1 MTGLRT
7 SPSCSLRAVV
17 HGVLLIAW
25 TLFAVLA
32 HAQVH
37 NGAVEAPT
45 DRAVRLD
52 GLWHFTPGPLPGAA
66 ESTTIPP
73 SADNPTTLQVPGNW
87 DALQSALGSG
97 TYALEMRQLQPGRIY
112 ALQFKGIASEATID
126 VNDTQIGRW
135 GTQGLAFV
143 PQVYFFQATA
153 PQAMLK
159 VTVHN
164 QHLSFSGLWM
174 PVYFGPA
181 EAVSQAAL
189 QTQFF
194 EALLL
199 GGVLIIALYHLGLF
213 GFRPDDPA
221 PLYFS
226 IFSLLSVLKAS
237 LSGEH
242 LLYTVLP
249 WLDQGVGL
257 RIAYLA
263 VIAMPIAFMAY
274 LQALFPVRHYDLA
287 RRTLLLTA
295 LPAVLLSV
303 LAPFHT
309 LQSWFWSYQLAIVGV
324 LVHVAYTLTGAIRQR
339 LPGAQLM
346 YAGFI
351 VIFVAAINDILHD
364 NRIIVTFYAFNIGV
378 FVFLLLQ
385 ALLMGGMFARAFNRA
400 QELNETLEQKV
411 RERTH
416 ELEELSRRDP
426 LTGLMNR
433 RWFMENL
440 HREWERWERY
450 QDDFCVAL
458 VDVDYFKRIND
469 SLGHSA
475 GDAALQGLARLL
487 ERHLRKTDW
496 VSRHGGE
503 EFCVLLPH
511 TDLIHANAVLEEM
524 RLQCASTHGF
534 TFSYGVALASRYRR
548 AEDLLNGADR
558 LMYQA
563 KQAGRN
569 RGCSDTAVPATQL
582 H

>member
-1 MTGLRT
+1 MRM
-7 SPSCSLRAVV
+7 A
-17 HGVLLIAW
+17 
-25 TLFAVLA
+25 
-32 HAQVH
+32 
-37 NGAVEAPT
+37 
-45 DRAVRLD
+45 D
-52 GLWHFTPGPLPGAA
+52 
-66 ESTTIPP
+66 TT
-73 SADNPTTLQVPGNW
+73 TVLQVPGNW
-87 DALQSALGSG
+87 QSLQDAFGAG
-97 TYALEMRQLQPGRIY
+97 TYGLELRQLQPGRHY
-112 ALQFKGIASEATID
+112 ALQFKGIASEAIIRID
-126 VNDTQIGRW
+126 NTPIGHW
-135 GTQGLAFV
+135 GADGVAFV
-143 PQVYFFQATA
+143 PQIYHFQATA
-153 PQAMLK
+153 PQALL
-159 VTVHN
+159 TVAVQN
-164 QHLSFSGLWM
+164 KRLSFSGLWM
-174 PVYFGPA
+174 PVYFGTA
-181 EAVSQAAL
+181 EAVTQAAL
-189 QTQFF
+189 RTQFF

-199 GGVLIIALYHLGLF
+199 GGVLMIAIYHLGLF
-213 GFRPDDPA
+213 GFRPNDPA

-226 IFSLLSVLKAS
+226 IFSMLSVLKAS

-242 LLYTVLP
+242 LLYMVLP
-249 WLDQGVGL
+249 WLDPGIGL
-257 RIAYLA
+257 RIAYLS
-263 VIAMPIAFMAY
+263 VVAMPIAFMAY
-274 LQALFPVRHYDLA
+274 LQALFPVRHYDKA
-287 RRTLLLTA
+287 RQALLVMA
-295 LPAVLLSV
+295 LPSVLLSL

-309 LQSWFWSYQLAIVGV
+309 LQSWFWPYQLAILGV
-324 LVHVAYTLTGAIRQR
+324 LVHVAYTLTGAIRQK

-351 VIFVAAINDILHD
+351 VIFAAAINDILHD
-364 NRIIVTFYAFNIGV
+364 NRLIVTFYAFNIGV

-385 ALLMGGMFARAFNRA
+385 ALLMGGMFARAFNQA
-400 QELNETLEQKV
+400 QELNETLEHKV

-487 ERHLRKTDW
+487 ESHLRKTDW

-511 TDLIHANAVLEEM
+511 TDLFHANAVLEKM
-524 RLQCASTHGF
+524 RLQCANTHGF
-534 TFSYGVALASRYRR
+534 TFSYGVALASRYHR

-569 RGCSDTAVPATQL
+569 QGCSDTAVPATQL